1 MIANRLNLYEDLC
14 PICMC
19 VRVSVRVREM
29 LFSLIDKNYNG
40 LSNLVLI
47 FCLGDLLMGR

>member
-19 VRVSVRVREM
+19 VCECESERDAFF
-29 LFSLIDKNYNG
+29 LD
-40 LSNLVLI
+40 
-47 FCLGDLLMGR
+47 